1 MMKAYPSDQP
11 DAEEQ
16 RKLSRSL
23 GKERQVLT
31 VFKVSKGKRGR
42 IVELFRSSHRESNNN
57 DHEQASMKAGLEL
70 EDNFRVDA
78 RNVEENIKVL
88 QPSDSLRSRTCHDG
102 VRDQNSAVDAAVSKI
117 KLRAG

>member
-57 DHEQASMKAGLEL
+57 DHKQASMKAGLEL

-88 QPSDSLRSRTCHDG
+88 QPSDNLRRRTCHDG

-117 KLRAG
+117 KLRTG